1 MERFSSH
8 SVRWSGVGDR
18 QVATIDSYGAGMSL
32 ILNLIWLVLAGFWM
46 AVGYAI
52 AGVMMLLTIVGIPL
66 AVPAFRMAV
75 FSLWPFGKAIVQKP
89 GASGGSALA
98 NIVWIVFAGW
108 WIALGHVATAV
119 GFFVTIIGIPFGIA
133 SLKLA
138 ALSFV
143 PYGKQVVPR
152 SQADA
157 TAIFI

>member
-1 MERFSSH
+1 
-8 SVRWSGVGDR
+8 
-18 QVATIDSYGAGMSL
+18 
-32 ILNLIWLVLAGFWM
+32 M
-46 AVGYAI
+46 AVGYAV
-52 AGVMMLLTIVGIPL
+52 AGVLMAITVVGIPL
-66 AVPAFRMAV
+66 AVPAFRMAG
-75 FSLWPFGKAIVQKP
+75 FSLWPFGKAIVKKP
-89 GASGGSALA
+89 GAGTGSALV
-98 NIVWIVFAGW
+98 NVVWIVLAGW